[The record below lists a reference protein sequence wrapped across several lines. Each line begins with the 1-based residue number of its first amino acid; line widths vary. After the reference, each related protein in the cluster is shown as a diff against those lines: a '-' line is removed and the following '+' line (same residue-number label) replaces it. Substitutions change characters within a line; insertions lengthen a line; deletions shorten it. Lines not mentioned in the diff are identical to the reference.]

1 MTDILIF
8 SVAFACLAVI
18 NLYRLIKGP
27 TGADRMVAGDAAD
40 ALLCCAMILFSI
52 FSGRG
57 VYLDIAI
64 ISALLGIIDT
74 MLTSRSS
81 ARCSASS
88 TRCWSA
94 VICREGGNNDGA

>member
-64 ISALLGIIDT
+64 I
-74 MLTSRSS
+74 R
-81 ARCSASS
+81 

-94 VICREGGNNDGA
+94 ATCREGGDDDGA

>member
-40 ALLCCAMILFSI
+40 ALL
-52 FSGRG
+52 
-57 VYLDIAI
+57 
-64 ISALLGIIDT
+64 SALLRDDPVLDLLGKRRV
-74 MLTSRSS
+74 S
-81 ARCSASS
+81 
-88 TRCWSA
+88 
-94 VICREGGNNDGA
+94 

>member
-27 TGADRMVAGDAAD
+27 TSADRMVAGDAAD
-40 ALLCCAMILFSI
+40 ALLCLLCCAMILFSI

-74 MLTSRSS
+74 MLVGRYLQG
-81 ARCSASS
+81 R
-88 TRCWSA
+88 RK
-94 VICREGGNNDGA
+94 